1 MQLGFGAGIL
11 WGTPLTDA
19 NGNAVANPTPVQF
32 GALQDVSVDFSADI
46 KQLFGS
52 NAYPLVAARGKSKIS
67 GKAKAAQ
74 INGATLNSIY
84 FGYVPT
90 SGITADVYDTTG
102 TPIPT
107 TPFQITPTPPSSG
120 TWAQDLGVRN
130 ASSVPMTR
138 VASAPTTGQ
147 YAVTAGVYTF
157 ATADQGATVY
167 INYQYTAT
175 STVAKRIALSNVVMG
190 AAPTFRCD
198 LSIPYA
204 GKTLTLVLFNC
215 VANKLSLATKLD
227 DFTIPEFDF
236 EAFADASGINI
247 GSINLSE

>member
-1 MQLGFGAGIL
+1 MQVAFGSGIL

-19 NGNAVANPTPVQF
+19 NGAAVANPTPVQF

-46 KQLFGS
+46 KTLFGP
-52 NAYPLVAARGKSKIS
+52 NAYPLLAARGKSKIS

-74 INGATLNSIY
+74 INGALLNSLY
-84 FGYVPT
+84 FGYVT
-90 SGITADVYDTTG
+90 TAGIRADVFDTTG
-102 TPIPT
+102 ANIPT

-130 ASSVPMTR
+130 ANAVPLTR

-147 YAVTAGVYTF
+147 YSVSAGVYTF
-157 ATADQGATVY
+157 AAADVGTTVY
-167 INYQYTAT
+167 ISYQYTAT
-175 STVAKRIALSNVVMG
+175 STTAPKIAISNVVMG
-190 AAPTFRCD
+190 AAPTFRAD
-198 LSIPYA
+198 LSVPYG
-204 GKTLTLVLFNC
+204 GKTLTIVLFNC

-236 EAFADASGINI
+236 EAFADSSGVNV